1 MATTRRVRSN
11 DDLVVAG
18 AGADGHGV
26 MCGFRAR
33 ETMTR
38 STLIDLARRSGID
51 DVWFPPTK
59 DPKVQLTRAMR
70 AVASKQGLAA
80 EQEKKKNRQ
89 TVERREFVSRWML
102 VSGGVDGETKAG
114 AAYGK
119 VALVATLYDDER
131 AQEIVFEPSDS
142 PLAVAVKKEFDDL
155 TNAELYQAS
164 DVSAWLNRIHRDMLG
179 GVRYGAGWYVPRA
192 HRSIAEAITAVFWGE
207 ARYGEAW
214 MDPPLPVA
222 SSAQLQRGIAN
233 GLIDEVAEQLALLE
247 NARRRLRVERG
258 GFDSKG
264 NAVALRD
271 RNGNEIDMMS
281 ISYAYNDKGELI
293 DIGARAAETFAI
305 RFARVGR
312 RVDDYAQAIGDELV
326 AECKAR
332 IGDAMIELDNVLEG
346 GATKPDGAFRDLLVE
361 SEEREEQQRAELAQP
376 ITMGEASQ
384 RERDALSSWWTYE
397 RTNGRNVG
405 NLASAL
411 ATATFDRL
419 NDRIIWRGET
429 KTPAEIWR
437 LVD

>member
-1 MATTRRVRSN
+1 MVTEKSMN
-11 DDLVVAG
+11 DLVVAG
-18 AGADGHGV
+18 VGADGHGV

-38 STLIDLARRSGID
+38 ATLIDLARRSGID
-51 DVWFPPTK
+51 DVWFPATK
-59 DPKVQLTRAMR
+59 DAKVQLTRAMR
-70 AVASKQGLAA
+70 VVAGRHGFSA

-89 TVERREFVSRWML
+89 VVEAREFVSRWML
-102 VSGGVDGETKAG
+102 VEGGVDGEVRVG

-119 VALVATLYDDER
+119 LALVATLYDDE
-131 AQEIVFEPSDS
+131 QGQSIVFEPSES
-142 PLAVAVKKEFDDL
+142 QYAIAVRDEFKAL
-155 TNAELYQAS
+155 TDAQLYQAS

-192 HRSIAEAITAVFWGE
+192 HRSIAESITTVFWNE

-222 SSAQLQRGIAN
+222 SSAQLQRGLAN

-264 NAVALRD
+264 NSVAVTD
-271 RNGNEIDMMS
+271 GMMS
-281 ISYAYNDKGELI
+281 NAYAYNSERELI
-293 DIGARAAETFAI
+293 DIGVRAAESFAI
-305 RFARVGR
+305 RFARVGHR
-312 RVDDYAQAIGDELV
+312 IDSYASSIGEDFV
-326 AECKAR
+326 NECKLH
-332 IGDAMIELDNVLEG
+332 IGEAMMELDHILEG
-346 GATKPDGAFRDLLVE
+346 GATTSDGAFRDLLVE
-361 SEEREEQQRAELAQP
+361 NEAREAEQRAELAKP
-376 ITMGEASQ
+376 ITMGEATQ
-384 RERDALSSWWTYE
+384 RERDALSTWWTHE
-397 RTNGRNVG
+397 RTNGRSVG

-419 NDRIIWRGET
+419 NDRIVWRGES
-429 KTPAEIWR
+429 KTPSEIFR